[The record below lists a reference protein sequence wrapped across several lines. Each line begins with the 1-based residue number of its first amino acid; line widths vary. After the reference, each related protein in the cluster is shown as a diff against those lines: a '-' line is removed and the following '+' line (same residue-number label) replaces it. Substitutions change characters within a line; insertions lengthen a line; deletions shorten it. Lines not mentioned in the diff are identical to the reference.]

1 VSVDDPCTTMATARE
16 RASGQA
22 IQVHFVL
29 AAEYSGT
36 RLWIQPMLLFREVAN
51 KYEFTLEDVLV

>member
-1 VSVDDPCTTMATARE
+1 MATARE